1 MDLSR
6 LRTGEW
12 VAGISG
18 AALFVVMFLP
28 WFTFPVPGVIAN
40 PLEQFAGIDTTVNA
54 WQAFNFI
61 DLVLMLAVIAGVGL
75 AVLAAAQSNV
85 QLPVA
90 ASAITAGIGILGA
103 VFVIYRV
110 LDPILVGADRE
121 IGLYLGLVAVV
132 GIAIGGWMA
141 MQEEGTTF
149 GNEADQLSSR

>member
-6 LRTGEW
+6 LRTGELIAGVSG
-12 VAGISG
+12 VA
-18 AALFVVMFLP
+18 LLVVMFLP
-28 WFTFPVPGVIAN
+28 WFGLPDVVAD
-40 PLEQFAGIDTTVNA
+40 PLEQFSGIDTTVNA
-54 WQAFNFI
+54 WEAFDFI
-61 DLVLMLAVIAGVGL
+61 DLVLMLAVISGVGL
-75 AVLAAAQSNV
+75 AVLAAAQPNV

-149 GNEADQLSSR
+149 GDEADQLSSR